1 PSVTSLPPIYVCLDC
16 QTQPLLVTTE
26 FQIQAVIFLGG
37 VITLLGAMSFT
48 LLLFANARMLRSP
61 VFWGSNGA
69 LLITTSGLVLFLV
82 ELLPGAIPSLRSMQ
96 FLRVTCARRFF
107 TQVSPWAW
115 SVLLL
120 GKLFAFYPRSIRE
133 RRHTVILWILIV
145 LKFRILLDLISLG
158 LLCGGISK
166 GHGFTV
172 LATAFYFPSVVLDVL
187 DNLIVSTILFK
198 TSYEFY
204 KKARLRLSTNS
215 RRIRLIFESVGMTF
229 CGAIPPQLL
238 YGIGMMISFFKPDY
252 FSSSQQYWV
261 ALWMFSSLGIF
272 GILSTTWS
280 SIDNVPNKCES
291 GSPQGSV
298 EFGQDRYQQPPEDL
312 IELDRR
318 GSLLAQRR
326 FSTHS
331 AQLRQHQQQQ
341 QHVAAESGWYTP
353 TIEPTET
360 LLSIFL
366 VEAAGS
372 GSDPSDEY
380 ETMGER
386 GAAPGLRSRRA
397 SLVAVPNPPVVRQN
411 VLHRRRWLQ
420 LGSPPSSPASDEIP
434 KLPRR

>member
-1 PSVTSLPPIYVCLDC
+1 
-16 QTQPLLVTTE
+16 
-26 FQIQAVIFLGG
+26 
-37 VITLLGAMSFT
+37 MSFT

-280 SIDNVPNKCES
+280 SIDNVPNVGGAFSSRGSVGPPCSRGRGLEGAAAGAGAGGTAGAAGNGEKCES